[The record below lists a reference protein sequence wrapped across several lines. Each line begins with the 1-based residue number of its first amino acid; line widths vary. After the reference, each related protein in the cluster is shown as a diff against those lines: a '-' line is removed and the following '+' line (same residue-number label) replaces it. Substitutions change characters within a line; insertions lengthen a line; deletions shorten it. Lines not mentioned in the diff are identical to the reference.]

1 MQPGAGE
8 QADNP
13 QSGDPNDIQPPDKN
27 ADGSQ
32 AQDGTSQQKGMNPA
46 DAKPQAG
53 GLMTSGMPHA
63 PLQLM
68 GEPTKLDAEL
78 EREEIEN
85 ESSSGGTPDVKEEAS
100 KQERSTLDYRNV
112 PSDLTP
118 AQKDVLNQDKIPW
131 EYRNLIK
138 NYFQAIRPAGKPG
151 PQ

>member
-1 MQPGAGE
+1 
-8 QADNP
+8 
-13 QSGDPNDIQPPDKN
+13 
-27 ADGSQ
+27 
-32 AQDGTSQQKGMNPA
+32 
-46 DAKPQAG
+46 
-53 GLMTSGMPHA
+53 MTSGMPHA